1 MIKIHNIEE
10 YKPSFGDA
18 FFFVNNVWMYLFCPT
33 SPTLT
38 DLSKYFYNT
47 TLENLEDEQILFLT
61 HIKRGGGRQN
71 TENEWYFLDELKS
84 GEKYTHS

>member
-1 MIKIHNIEE
+1 MFVLTKAVND
-10 YKPSFGDA
+10 YNQFGD
-18 FFFVNNVWMYLFCPT
+18 YLETVFST

-71 TENEWYFLDELKS
+71 IEYEWYFLDELKS

>member
-1 MIKIHNIEE
+1 MFVLTKAVND
-10 YKPSFGDA
+10 YNQFGD
-18 FFFVNNVWMYLFCPT
+18 YLETVFST

-71 TENEWYFLDELKS
+71 TENEWYVLDELKS
-84 GEKYTHS
+84 GEKYTPS

>member
-1 MIKIHNIEE
+1 MFVLTKAVND
-10 YKPSFGDA
+10 YNQYGD
-18 FFFVNNVWMYLFCPT
+18 YLETVFST

>member
-1 MIKIHNIEE
+1 MFVLTKAVND
-10 YKPSFGDA
+10 YNQCGD
-18 FFFVNNVWMYLFCPT
+18 YLETVFST

-71 TENEWYFLDELKS
+71 TKNEWYFLGELKS